1 MAIFHVRIA
10 EATLRDHANVEGYV
24 SVGWA
29 GPLTIN
35 DFMKVVGV
43 GGISRFHSI
52 DAQEN
57 PVLPGNRSGPVIG
70 ASIAGSVGK

>member
-1 MAIFHVRIA
+1 MAILHVRVA
-10 EATLRDHANVEGYV
+10 EAALRDHANVEGYV
-24 SVGWA
+24 SVGWT

-43 GGISRFHSI
+43 VGISRFHSI
-52 DAQEN
+52 DAEEC
-57 PVLPGNRSGPVIG
+57 PMWPGNRSGLIFG